1 MSCTPGYNKRERA
14 LLFALRHLIGKNHPL
29 DPERCEGCMEIAGFL
44 TIPGYESVN
53 KQDVH

>member
-14 LLFALRHLIGKNHPL
+14 LLFALRHLMGKNHPL
-29 DPERCEGCMEIAGFL
+29 DPARCEGCMEIAAFL
-44 TIPGYESVN
+44 AIPGYESVD